1 MSDHQGFYIWETSRN
16 GNSPVTCKFAVQLTC
31 IQLLSVFLGLYT
43 YTYDGRQKS
52 HTTPNSSSHQKLSF
66 VRLILLE
73 HIADL
78 MSHIS
83 QDYVIDLVD
92 FSKLSNAY
100 WCPPVRQT
108 YAGL

>member
-1 MSDHQGFYIWETSRN
+1 MSDHQGFYTWETSRY
-16 GNSPVTCKFAVQLTC
+16 GNSPVTGKFAVQFTC

-52 HTTPNSSSHQKLSF
+52 HTTLNSSSDQKLSF

-83 QDYVIDLVD
+83 QDYVID
-92 FSKLSNAY
+92 
-100 WCPPVRQT
+100 
-108 YAGL
+108 